1 VHVLIAE
8 DDVRLARVL
17 RRVLEED
24 GHVVALA
31 TDGPAALALGAEGSI
46 DLIILDVMLPGMSG
60 FDVCRELRRKNVHA
74 PILMLTAR
82 SAVEDRV
89 QGLDAGADDYLT
101 KPFALAE
108 LRARIRALTRRSRPI
123 AEERLAAGDLV
134 LDIGKHSAVR
144 GGKEIPLTAKEF
156 QLLEYLLRHP
166 NQVLSRSQI
175 VESVWQYDQEFTSN
189 VVDIYIHYL
198 RKKIDTGFSRRL
210 IHTVR
215 GVGYMLRT

>member
-1 VHVLIAE
+1 MHVLIAE

-24 GHVVALA
+24 GHVVDLA
-31 TDGPAALALGAEGSI
+31 TDGPAALELGAAGSI

-60 FDVCRELRRKNVHA
+60 FDVCRGLRRKNVHA

-134 LDIGKHSAVR
+134 LDVGKHSAVR
-144 GGKEIPLTAKEF
+144 SGKDIPLTAKEF

-198 RKKIDTGFSRRL
+198 RKKIDAGFSRRL

-215 GVGYMLRT
+215 GVGYMLRA